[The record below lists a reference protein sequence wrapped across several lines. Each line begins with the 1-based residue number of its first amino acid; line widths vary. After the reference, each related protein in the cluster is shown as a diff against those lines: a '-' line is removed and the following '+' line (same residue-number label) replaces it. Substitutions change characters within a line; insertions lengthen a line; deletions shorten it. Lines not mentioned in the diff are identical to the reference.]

1 MIKHI
6 FFLLLCSSLLIG
18 CVENSNN
25 LILADFKPVALSTK
39 EQQDSF
45 IYTFIRHAGKL
56 HKKANDSSKFID
68 FFDEYY
74 MELAS
79 KHELLYLAPDFKDG
93 YTYFCLSRI
102 APSLTVKKVAVAGRL
117 KFDDTDSLVHYEEI
131 YRTWKMLP
139 DELTRKNDLLFSMLL
154 NGEDLSPY
162 YNNNSGEEE
171 WIEFPDGAIRFDVNL
186 RKWTGNVELYEE

>member
-6 FFLLLCSSLLIG
+6 FLLLLSTALFVG
-18 CVENSNN
+18 CVDNSKK
-25 LILADFKPVALSTK
+25 LILADFKPVDLPTK

-56 HKKANDSSKFID
+56 HKKANDSSKFTN

-74 MELAS
+74 LALAS

-117 KFDDTDSLVHYEEI
+117 KFDDNDSLIHYEEI

-139 DELTRKNDLLFSMLL
+139 DELEKKNDLLFSMLL
-154 NGEDLSPY
+154 KGEDLSPY
-162 YNNNSGEEE
+162 YNHNSGDEE
-171 WIEFPDGAIRFDVNL
+171 WIEFPDKNIHFDTNL
-186 RKWTGNVELYEE
+186 RKWTGLSLYEE